1 MPKFISVKPEEVNPS
16 SSQSKWSSF
25 QERVSSLPSS
35 IYIVAFLCLAISQ
48 GVLYISHIGPLTIP
62 DHNLHALGS
71 YSLATGQSF
80 NEYVTRIDSYGN
92 EHKSQ
97 TLEGSTAFLDLGGHY
112 ENLVEYLLTSS
123 FPYDSAFEKQYEAAT
138 SSTGITTLPD
148 TDRFSD
154 TPDSDA
160 YRNRA
165 NQYFPLA
172 WATSALG
179 IHLGITF
186 DMNAFDTWQLG
197 RITNFIF
204 YLIIFSLAIILV
216 PRMKLLVLGIGALP
230 SCVFIG
236 SSLMCDGLIFALC
249 TLAVCLTIKAM
260 LYPNEIPKW
269 ILASIV
275 AIGFFLTLVKAVYV
289 PVCLGFILISGSK
302 LPLKRKLWMLSFI
315 AIGVLIY
322 LAWSHQFSDIA
333 VTVNLADNR
342 SAISADPLRAIG
354 CILYNIMNLPRF
366 IYEVA
371 QVQSTKCNI
380 VLLLAIIFIT
390 IWLLPKKRFCH
401 LEVLVGAIIAFV
413 SSLAISLFFLLLTWN
428 DFASMGITTP
438 IEGLQVRYLIPL
450 VPLILFAQV
459 FLNGAEENTQTRE
472 RPFDSRKSKKIG
484 HSYPGSTNKKNREF
498 QALKLNL
505 QKSANFLAD
514 PNIKRAE

>member
-1 MPKFISVKPEEVNPS
+1 MHP
-16 SSQSKWSSF
+16 
-25 QERVSSLPSS
+25 
-35 IYIVAFLCLAISQ
+35 
-48 GVLYISHIGPLTIP
+48 
-62 DHNLHALGS
+62 LGS

-80 NEYVTRIDSYGN
+80 NEHVTRTDSCGN

-97 TLEGSTAFLDLGGHY
+97 ILEGSTAFLDLGGNHD
-112 ENLVEYLLTSS
+112 NLVGSLLTSS
-123 FPYDSAFEKQYEAAT
+123 FPYDSAFEKQYEAVT
-138 SSTGITTLPD
+138 SNTGITTLPD

-154 TPDSDA
+154 APDSDA

-179 IHLGITF
+179 IHLGIAF
-186 DMNAFDTWQLG
+186 DVNAFDTWQLG

-204 YLIIFSLAIILV
+204 YLIIFSLAIILI
-216 PRMKLLVLGIGALP
+216 PRMKLLVLGIGVLP
-230 SCVFIG
+230 SCAFIG

-269 ILASIV
+269 ILVSIV
-275 AIGFFLTLVKAVYV
+275 AIGFFLTLVKVVYV

-302 LPLKRKLWMLSFI
+302 LSLKRKLWMLSFI

-322 LAWSHQFSDIA
+322 LAWSHQFSDVA
-333 VTVNLADNR
+333 TTVNLTDNR
-342 SAISADPLRAIG
+342 SAIFADPLGAIW
-354 CILYNIMNLPRF
+354 CILYNIVNLPRF
-366 IYEVA
+366 IYEAA
-371 QVQSTKCNI
+371 QAQSTMCNI
-380 VLLLAIIFIT
+380 VLLLAIIFIA

-401 LEVLVGAIIAFV
+401 FEVLIGAIIAFV

-459 FLNGAEENTQTRE
+459 FLNGAKENTNTRE
-472 RPFDSRKSKKIG
+472 HSFDSRKNKKIG
-484 HSYPGSTNKKNREF
+484 HNYPGSTNKKNREF
-498 QALKLNL
+498 QASKLNL
-505 QKSANFLAD
+505 QKSTNFMSNS
-514 PNIKRAE
+514 NIVL